1 MATRATRATL
11 TVAITVALLA
21 LSACNDRPASSAEAQ
36 RDINA
41 AAEKTKDAAVTA
53 GHKAADLADKAR
65 DNTREFFNS
74 PKVQQDMT
82 NAKEA
87 VKGAL
92 DGPKSAPR
100 EDPARK

>member
-1 MATRATRATL
+1 MVMRAVL
-11 TVAITVALLA
+11 VAALSASLLA
-21 LSACNDRPASSAEAQ
+21 LAACNDRPASSAEAQ

-41 AAEKTKDAAVTA
+41 AAEKTKDAAVSA

-65 DNTREFFNS
+65 DNTRDFFKS
-74 PKVQQDMT
+74 PKVQQDMA

-92 DGPKSAPR
+92 DGPKSPPPQ
-100 EDPARK
+100 DPVRK